1 MPMEIAPALEV
12 ADQEIKRRVV
22 VHLAEKNRPS
32 LRRLAVQVHQG
43 MITLSGCVA
52 TYYEKQLAI
61 HSCVSVAGCGRL
73 VDAVQVGAAG

>member
-1 MPMEIAPALEV
+1 MPMDIAPALDL
-12 ADQEIKRRVV
+12 ADLEIRRRVV

-43 MITLSGCVA
+43 MITLSGSV
-52 TYYEKQLAI
+52 TSFYEKQLAI